1 MFTARSPA
9 VSGSGLLPSTT
20 SVHGTTPR
28 RYLDCVVSTL
38 RHPLTILR
46 RRWPG
51 NRSTVS
57 VDLSCWSSPFTS
69 KVIVDSRTARVPVA
83 SESPTSSL
91 QLAQIHFLGALV
103 DTVWQ
108 SNTVTSAA
116 RNTRYWMH
124 RPAPDEAALWHG
136 FNHFTLSPR
145 ILWEG
150 QPCRL
155 LFLRVTR
162 PATFNTSAF
171 SRAHTRSNFFGR
183 VELRTV

>member
-1 MFTARSPA
+1 MHGRKQKAAALRFSPCSQHALLPSPA
-9 VSGSGLLPSTT
+9 LLRSTT
-20 SVHGTTPR
+20 SVHGMTPR

-57 VDLSCWSSPFTS
+57 VDLSCWSSPFSS
-69 KVIVDSRTARVPVA
+69 KVIVDSRTEHGCLLHP
-83 SESPTSSL
+83 SLQTSSL
-91 QLAQIHFLGALV
+91 QLAQIPFWRAFV

-108 SNTVTSAA
+108 SNAVTSAA

-124 RPAPDEAALWHG
+124 RPAPGESCPMAWLQRLHL
-136 FNHFTLSPR
+136 TPR

-155 LFLRVTR
+155 LSF
-162 PATFNTSAF
+162 A
-171 SRAHTRSNFFGR
+171 
-183 VELRTV
+183 